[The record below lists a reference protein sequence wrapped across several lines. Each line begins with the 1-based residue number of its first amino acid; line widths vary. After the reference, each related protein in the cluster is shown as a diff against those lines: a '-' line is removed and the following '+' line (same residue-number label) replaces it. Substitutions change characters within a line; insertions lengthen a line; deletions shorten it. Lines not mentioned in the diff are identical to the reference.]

1 MASKKIKLLKIADLK
16 KPDSRKALKEVT
28 LIPRIEALL
37 EDMNQEPISMKG
49 ELEIGDKERR
59 TQVFS
64 ASEVGMKNGRS
75 LCGKYVMGCGRY
87 LYYAYTGARGEKS
100 FEPKFRRILDSGSA
114 LHVQLQLYILEAAKK
129 QSFKAEVEVD
139 GNPHD
144 NEWSLSA
151 HMDAGIEIVT
161 PEIAVR
167 FGVELKTIGDDGF
180 KVTTKIQ
187 DHHATQCTIYQ
198 RLFDLPAVLVLY
210 YNKNNSLMAEFLQIW
225 DQRRWEAIE
234 TKLNHVREQSLIGEP
249 PAHEVSY
256 ECNNC
261 KYKTICDPPRR
272 ASVASTRKLFLA
284 RPKTVAGKEE
294 D

>member
-16 KPDSRKALKEVT
+16 NPDYKKALKEVT

-49 ELEIGDKERR
+49 DLEIGDKERR

-100 FEPKFRRILDSGSA
+100 FDPKFRRILDSGSA
-114 LHVQLQLYILEAAKK
+114 LHVQLQLYILEAAKR
-129 QSFKAEVEVD
+129 QGFKAKIEVD
-139 GNPHD
+139 GNPRE

-151 HMDAGIEIVT
+151 HMDAGIEVVT

-167 FGVELKTIGDDGF
+167 FGTEIKTIGDDGF
-180 KVTTKIQ
+180 KVTTKLQ
-187 DHHATQCTIYQ
+187 DHHATQSTIYQ
-198 RLFDLPAVLVLY
+198 KLFDLPVILGLY
-210 YNKNNSLMAEFLQIW
+210 YNKNNSMLAEFLHVW
-225 DQRRWEAIE
+225 DQQRWEAIE
-234 TKLNHVREQSLIGEP
+234 AKLNFVREQSLIGEP
-249 PAHEVSY
+249 PPHEVSY
-256 ECNNC
+256 ECNSC
-261 KYKTICDPPRR
+261 KYKAVCNPPRR
-272 ASVASTRKLFLA
+272 ASTAQTRKLFLA
-284 RPKTVAGKEE
+284 KPKTVSGKE